1 MNAKWCFPS
10 SNGGEIRGLND
21 SGIETFND
29 NPIKSLAREICQN
42 SLDAVIDGKT
52 SIVEFNT
59 FSLDIDN
66 FPDKDN
72 FINALNKCLDITKN
86 NTNQKSF
93 NFFKSALEKFNNTKI
108 SMLRI
113 SDFNTTGL
121 KDSDWNNLV
130 NSSGTSEKTEGKGG
144 SFGIGKNAPFACSEL
159 RTIFYSTLD
168 LDGNQ
173 RSKGVSKLISFKLG
187 VNEDGSDDLSQGV
200 GYFGID
206 KIFNIYEITSMLN
219 LDNEF
224 IRTTSGT
231 DIYVSGLKISN
242 PEDFKVGII
251 AEILDGFLFAI
262 WENKLEV
269 RVNGYVINK
278 NSLKEVISLYSK
290 YISDNTKMCYE
301 LLSDD
306 ENQWYKLPIMLSK
319 TMFLGNIN
327 FAFKLRYDGTNKVS
341 MIRSS
346 GMKIFDKGN
355 LCPSLRY
362 VGLAIIEGPMLN
374 NVLRSLENPSHNKW
388 EPQRSSDPAVAKSL
402 LRDIYNLM
410 TEKLN
415 EVASNTFDEQID
427 IDGAGDYLPD
437 EIDISENENKNEQ
450 SKPEVL
456 NKIVNVEV
464 KLIEKPRSVAKL
476 ESDEIGTDIE
486 TVEDDNGEKIE
497 GTGYDGFNH
506 LGSKPSGFGDRDFED
521 IGINETNG
529 DEGQKLITVKAKEI
543 RIFCL
548 NKNDSL
554 YRLIFKPSE
563 DSFKGYISL
572 YKLAEQNER
581 MPVKITY
588 VNDINLEYF
597 SNKIG
602 YFNFKSNE
610 SITVDFKIEE
620 HDYLT
625 MEVRLNAYKS

>member
-231 DIYVSGLKISN
+231 DIYVSGLKMTN

-278 NSLKEVISLYSK
+278 DSLKEVISLYSK
-290 YISDNTKMCYE
+290 YISDNTKMCFE

-388 EPQRSSDPAVAKSL
+388 EPQRSSDPAVAKNL

-437 EIDISENENKNEQ
+437 EIDISENENNNEQ

-486 TVEDDNGEKIE
+486 TVEDDNGEKVE

-506 LGSKPSGFGDRDFED
+506 FGSKPSGFGDRDFED

-554 YRLIFKPSE
+554 YRLIFKPLE